1 MDMIK
6 IKTALFRGIVAK
18 ALAIKITEVL
28 GFEVNVDI
36 NDLEIDHDGKC
47 ALAKANVEV
56 STTHVNELVQKMGL

>member
-28 GFEVNVDI
+28 GFEVHVDI

-56 STTHVNELVQKMGL
+56 STTHVDELIQKMGL